1 MTTSRLLAP
10 AEKDLLMAARTPKA
24 RMAAP
29 TEPQAEK
36 VPLTAA
42 PTPKAKMAAP
52 TEPQAEKVPL
62 TAAPTP
68 KAATAA
74 PTEPLDRSSMLSRC
88 VAADPE
94 TFAKEY
100 WGSKPLLS
108 RAEALPRDFIDL
120 LSAETV
126 DELIA
131 ERGVR
136 APFIRLAKE
145 GDVLARDCYL
155 GPAGFGAEMPD
166 QVDSAKLLNQ
176 FASGA
181 TIVLQ
186 GLHRLWPPLID
197 LVRQAVDELGHPVQ
211 ANAYITPPV
220 NRGFDPHYDDHDVF
234 VLQVSGQKRW
244 IVHDPVFDH
253 PLPSQPWTQHRAE
266 IADRVADEPVIDTVL
281 SAGDALYLPRGW
293 VHSAQALATTS
304 IHLTIGVSAL
314 TGVDVARAVVDQ
326 LAGIG
331 RFRKSLPMGR
341 DLTDRDE
348 MIATVT
354 KVMAEMVG
362 CLRDEASL
370 LSGGAA
376 TQMSR
381 QFVERTRPV
390 AVRPL
395 ASLAAAECADTTI
408 VQWRHGL
415 VATVE
420 DADGR
425 LILRLPD
432 RTMTFPESCA
442 DAVQALHRGLIAGAG
457 GLPGLDHA
465 DGAVLIRRLL
475 REAVV
480 VPVDG

>member
-1 MTTSRLLAP
+1 
-10 AEKDLLMAARTPKA
+10 
-24 RMAAP
+24 
-29 TEPQAEK
+29 
-36 VPLTAA
+36 
-42 PTPKAKMAAP
+42 
-52 TEPQAEKVPL
+52 
-62 TAAPTP
+62 
-68 KAATAA
+68 
-74 PTEPLDRSSMLSRC
+74 MLSRC
-88 VAADPE
+88 VAVDPE
-94 TFAKEY
+94 TFANEY

-108 RAEALPRDFIDL
+108 PAEALPRDFSDL

-197 LVRQAVDELGHPVQ
+197 FVRQAVDELGHPVQ
-211 ANAYITPPV
+211 ANAYITPPTS
-220 NRGFDPHYDDHDVF
+220 RGFDPHYDVHDVF
-234 VLQVSGQKRW
+234 VLQVAGQKRW
-244 IVHDPVFDH
+244 IVHDPVLDH
-253 PLPSQPWTQHRAE
+253 PLPPQPWTQHRAA
-266 IADRVADEPVIDTVL
+266 IAERAAYEPVIDTVL

-293 VHSAQALATTS
+293 VHSAQALETPS

-326 LAGIG
+326 LAGIR
-331 RFRKSLPMGR
+331 RFRKSLPMGS
-341 DLTDRDE
+341 DSANQDE

-354 KVMAEMVG
+354 KVMADMVG
-362 CLRDEASL
+362 CLQDEASL

-376 TQMSR
+376 TQMAR

-395 ASLAAAECADTTI
+395 ASLAAAECADTTT
-408 VQWRHGL
+408 VRWRHGL
-415 VATVE
+415 VSTFEYAG
-420 DADGR
+420 GR
-425 LILRLPD
+425 VILRLPD

-442 DAVQALHRGLIAGAG
+442 DAVQALHGGLIADAG

-465 DGAVLIRRLL
+465 DGTVLIRRLL